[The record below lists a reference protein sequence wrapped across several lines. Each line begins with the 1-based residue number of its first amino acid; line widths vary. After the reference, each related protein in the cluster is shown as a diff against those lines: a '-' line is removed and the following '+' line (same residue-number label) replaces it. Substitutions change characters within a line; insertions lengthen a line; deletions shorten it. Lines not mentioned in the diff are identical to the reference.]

1 MKISKDNKGMTL
13 IEVLVSI
20 AIFAI
25 VAIPLLGIFSQS
37 AITSANSKIKTKEA
51 TIAQT
56 IAENIKAGIVK
67 DNADL
72 AKVVTDF
79 EKEGFIAY
87 VEQQTSTGEV
97 SQYQIKVGKIGSNTP
112 MYTLYIMAPATE
124 ITSYVPVEIP
134 SEENP
139 SGGGSS
145 SNDVIKHVVDLITI
159 VIIAT
164 WTALFILFVVIPA
177 FGLESIIEVPKLV
190 STVINLINSGV
201 TNLKTVATKAA
212 ESVRLAIPWW
222 LKWW

>member
-1 MKISKDNKGMTL
+1 MKILKDNKGMTL

-67 DNADL
+67 DNSDL
-72 AKVVTDF
+72 SKVAEIF
-79 EKEGFIAY
+79 EEEGFLPY
-87 VEQQTSTGEV
+87 VEQHVTDSGDRL
-97 SQYQIKVGKIGSNTP
+97 SQYEIKVSKAGSSTP
-112 MYTLYIMAPATE
+112 FYTLYVVAPKTA
-124 ITSYVPVEIP
+124 ITAYTPVYIP
-134 SEENP
+134 S
-139 SGGGSS
+139 SGGSKGNVFDRVVNYVLNLIAIS
-145 SNDVIKHVVDLITI
+145 VIAI
-159 VIIAT
+159 

-212 ESVRLAIPWW
+212 ESARLTIPGW

>member
-1 MKISKDNKGMTL
+1 MKILKDNKGMTL

-51 TIAQT
+51 AIAQT

-67 DNADL
+67 DNSDL
-72 AKVVTDF
+72 SKVTEIF
-79 EKEGFIAY
+79 EEEGFLPY
-87 VEQQTSTGEV
+87 VEQHVTDSGNGL
-97 SQYQIKVGKIGSNTP
+97 SQYEIRVSKAGSSTTF
-112 MYTLYIMAPATE
+112 YTLYVVAPKTA
-124 ITSYVPVEIP
+124 ITAYTPVYMP
-134 SEENP
+134 F
-139 SGGGSS
+139 SGG
-145 SNDVIKHVVDLITI
+145 SNGNVFDRVVNYALNLIAII
-159 VIIAT
+159 VIAI

-201 TNLKTVATKAA
+201 TNLKAVATKAA
-212 ESVRLAIPWW
+212 ESARLTIPWW